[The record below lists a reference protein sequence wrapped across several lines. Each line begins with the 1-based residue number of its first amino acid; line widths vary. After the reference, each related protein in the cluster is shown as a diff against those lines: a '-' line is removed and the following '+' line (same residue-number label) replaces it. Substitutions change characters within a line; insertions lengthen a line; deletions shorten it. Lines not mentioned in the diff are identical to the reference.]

1 MVRQNTDNRWIAK
14 MNARLLHGSPKCTR
28 ARCTLA
34 EMLATLVRF
43 AVRFA
48 IPLAGVDKALD
59 FSVFGYLKNEVY
71 KRQMN
76 NLNQLMEEITNCC
89 RNINEQMLQNIFQ
102 NKKMRVKP
110 ICSEVAYRS

>member
-28 ARCTLA
+28 ARCTLV

-48 IPLAGVDKALD
+48 IPLAGVDKAFKAQGRHFF
-59 FSVFGYLKNEVY
+59 FSSSL
-71 KRQMN
+71 
-76 NLNQLMEEITNCC
+76 
-89 RNINEQMLQNIFQ
+89 IF
-102 NKKMRVKP
+102 
-110 ICSEVAYRS
+110 SSLF